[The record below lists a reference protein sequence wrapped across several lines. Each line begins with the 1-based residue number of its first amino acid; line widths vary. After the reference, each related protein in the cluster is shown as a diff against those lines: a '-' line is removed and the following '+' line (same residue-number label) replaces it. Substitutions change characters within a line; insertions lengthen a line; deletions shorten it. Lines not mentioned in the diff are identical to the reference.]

1 MLQWLQHLSIR
12 SKVLLIAGTGIVLFV
27 GYYLFSFIAATHI
40 ATQVTRI
47 NQVDFA
53 VIDALN
59 KNDLEIVDLREQFI
73 AAINEE
79 DKTTLDEA
87 VANAKSMRTRIAQL
101 QAIDPQL
108 TQDAGELL
116 AKFDAYTQVAEA
128 LAGRMLSGEVTSDQ
142 LYAEITSMRAVLDA
156 FTAVQVRLRQ
166 RQNEVFHQNLID
178 VAAYSERTRLIGMFF
193 GAAGIV
199 MLLFLSLT
207 TIRGVI
213 MALNNAIETA
223 ERIAGG
229 DWDFDVTVVSH
240 DETGKLLNAMHQMRD
255 ALKRKRDED
264 KRIERRKT
272 QLAEL
277 NDRMRGD
284 LSTEQM
290 ANNVLTY
297 LVQALEAQIGALY
310 IFDDDIQ
317 KLRLVSS
324 YAFTRRKSVT
334 NEYGLGESLIGQAAL
349 EQKQILLT
357 NVPEG
362 YIAIGSGLGETSP
375 RNIIVTP
382 IVHEKA
388 LKAVIE
394 IASLSPFADDDMT
407 LLEAGVEAIAISLNM
422 AQSRA
427 KLATFVS
434 ELQSKT
440 DELERQKTALHKV
453 NDDLERQAMDLAA
466 SEARL
471 QAQQEELRATN
482 EELEAQAQ
490 ALRASEEGLQAQQ
503 EELRVT
509 NEELEEQARLL
520 AEQKQEMAR
529 QNEQLEQAK
538 QILEDKNNAL
548 EMSSKYKSEFL
559 STMSHE
565 LRTPLNSIL
574 ILSNA
579 LAENK
584 KKTLDEK
591 QVEHARVIH
600 SAGSDLLSLINDILD
615 LAKVESGK
623 MSVVIDEINLNE
635 LSQHMVR
642 SFRHVAESRGIT
654 FDVAVVE
661 PLPSASVFTDRQ
673 RLEQVLRNMF
683 SNAFK
688 FTHKGG
694 VTLTI
699 RAADPKKIEA
709 GRLQIAT
716 TNMIAFEVQDTGV
729 GIPKDKQQVIFEAF
743 QQADGTTSRK
753 YGGTGLGL
761 TISRELA
768 HLLGGEIQLISEG
781 ENTGSTFIIYV
792 PVGNADMVEK
802 DPGQDAFEARLAAI
816 AEQYEKA
823 DKSEKKVGDSAN
835 ATATTAG
842 SGEEHFTV
850 KEKTV
855 LIIEDDKEFA
865 KILRSLAE
873 DYGLESVSCEDGESG
888 LEYARKYRPSAIIL
902 DVGLPG
908 ISGWDVMEK
917 LKEDPRTAGIPVHFL
932 SGADQRGK
940 ALKMGAIDFLAKPA
954 NEEQILSAFHKIENA
969 ISTNVRKLLVVE
981 DNEYAHEGL
990 RELFD
995 QKGVEITLVSTGE
1008 EAFNALRANVF
1019 DCMILDLT
1027 LPDINGLQLLEK
1039 MHENDTSSVMPV
1051 IVYTGKDLSREEEQQ
1066 LRKYADR
1073 IILKTE
1079 RSAERLLN
1087 EASLFL
1093 HWLESS
1099 MPKAVKQRRV
1109 EKVDHREDIF
1119 AGKKVLVVDD
1129 DMRNIYAMSAS
1140 LEEMGFEIVI
1150 ANNGIEALEAMEQQP
1165 DFDLVLMDIM
1175 MPEMDGYEA
1184 MKRIRAQERFK
1195 SLPMIALTA
1204 KAMKDDRAK
1213 CIEAGANDYCSK
1225 PVDIEKLTALMR
1237 VWLHKA

>member
-1 MLQWLQHLSIR
+1 MLQWLQHFSIR
-12 SKVLLIAGTGIVLFV
+12 SKVLLIAGTGIGLFAI
-27 GYYLFSFIAATHI
+27 YYAFSFIGSTHTADLVTHI
-40 ATQVTRI
+40 HRVNFATIESLGR
-47 NQVDFA
+47 
-53 VIDALN
+53 
-59 KNDLEIVDLREQFI
+59 NDLEIVDIREKFY

-79 DKTTLDEA
+79 DQATLDEA
-87 VANAKSMRTRIAQL
+87 TQLAAQMRQRIVGL
-101 QAIDPQL
+101 PKIDPDIK
-108 TQDAGELL
+108 TDADALL
-116 AKFDAYTQVAEA
+116 GKFDAYFGAA
-128 LAGRMLSGEVTSDQ
+128 SGLAHGMLDGSITSDQ
-142 LYAEITSMRAVLDA
+142 LYAEITRMRAMLDVFMA
-156 FTAVQVRLRQ
+156 SQAGLRKLQDAQFHENLEAAARYTDRMRLVGLGIGAVGI
-166 RQNEVFHQNLID
+166 LILVILS
-178 VAAYSERTRLIGMFF
+178 VA
-193 GAAGIV
+193 
-199 MLLFLSLT
+199 
-207 TIRGVI
+207 TIRGVTA
-213 MALNNAIETA
+213 ALANAIQTA

-229 DWDFDVTVVSH
+229 DWDFDMEIRSR
-240 DETGKLLNAMHQMRD
+240 DETGKLLQAMAHMRD

-264 KRIERRKT
+264 RRIERRKT

-284 LSTEQM
+284 LTTDQL

-297 LVQALEAQIGALY
+297 LVQALEAQVGAFY
-310 IFDDDIQ
+310 MYDEEGR

-334 NEYGLGESLIGQAAL
+334 NEYGLGESLVGQAAL

-357 NVPEG
+357 NVPDG
-362 YIAIGSGLGETSP
+362 YITVSSGLGETTP
-375 RNIIVTP
+375 RHVAVTP
-382 IVHEKA
+382 IVHDKE

-394 IASLSPFADDDMT
+394 VAALRPFAEDDMA
-407 LLEAGVEAIAISLNM
+407 LLESAVEAIAISLNT
-422 AQSRA
+422 AQSRV
-427 KLATFVS
+427 KLASFVD
-434 ELQSKT
+434 ELQGKT
-440 DELERQKTALHKV
+440 DELERQKVALHKV
-453 NDDLERQAMDLAA
+453 NEDLEHQAMELSA
-466 SEARL
+466 SEAKL

-490 ALRASEEGLQAQQ
+490 ALRASEESLQAQQ

-520 AEQKQEMAR
+520 AGQKQEMAR

-538 QILEDKNNAL
+538 LILEEKNNAL

-584 KKTLDEK
+584 KGNLLDK
-591 QVEHARVIH
+591 QIEHARVIH

-615 LAKVESGK
+615 LSKVESGK
-623 MSVVIDEINLNE
+623 MSLVIDEINLRE
-635 LSQHMVR
+635 LSQHMIR
-642 SFRHVAESRGIT
+642 SFRHVAENRGIT
-654 FDVAVVE
+654 FDVDVMD
-661 PLPSASVFTDRQ
+661 PLPSENIFTDRQ

-699 RAADPKKIEA
+699 RKPDPAKLAEGNLLARIDVD
-709 GRLQIAT
+709 R
-716 TNMIAFEVQDTGV
+716 MVAFEVRDTGI

-761 TISRELA
+761 TISRELS
-768 HLLGGEIQLISEG
+768 HLLGGEIQLVSE
-781 ENTGSTFIIYV
+781 ENQGSTFIIYV
-792 PVGNADMVEK
+792 PVGDADQVQK
-802 DPGQDAFEARLAAI
+802 DEEAGSFEARLAAL
-816 AEQYEKA
+816 AQQYEKA
-823 DKSEKKVGDSAN
+823 EKKNDA
-835 ATATTAG
+835 AAAG
-842 SGEEHFTV
+842 AAGEGGGEEQFTV

-855 LIIEDDKEFA
+855 LIVEDDADFA
-865 KILRSLAE
+865 KILGQLAE
-873 DYGLESVSCEDGESG
+873 DYGLESVVCEDGESG

-917 LKEDPRTAGIPVHFL
+917 LKDDPRTRGIPVHFL
-932 SGADQRGK
+932 SGDDQRGK
-940 ALKMGAIDFLAKPA
+940 ALKMGAIDFLTKPV
-954 NEEQILSAFHKIENA
+954 NKDQIVNAFHKIEGA
-969 ISTNVRKLLVVE
+969 ISKNVRKLLVVE
-981 DNEYAHEGL
+981 DNEHAHAGL

-995 QKGVEITLVSTGE
+995 QKGVEIKLVSTGE
-1008 EAFNALRANVF
+1008 EAFAALRGDVF

-1027 LPDINGLQLLEK
+1027 LPDINGLELLERL
-1039 MHENDTSSVMPV
+1039 HADESASAMPV
-1051 IVYTGKDLSREEEQQ
+1051 IVYTGKDLTREEDQQ

-1093 HWLESS
+1093 HWLEANL
-1099 MPKAVKQRRV
+1099 PTGGVGKKVD
-1109 EKVDHREDIF
+1109 KVDHRESIF

-1140 LEEMGFEIVI
+1140 LEEMGFEITI
-1150 ANNGIEALEAMEQQP
+1150 ANNGVEALEAVGQNP

-1184 MKRIRAQERFK
+1184 MRRIRAQEQFK

-1204 KAMKDDRAK
+1204 KAMKEDRAK

-1225 PVDIEKLTALMR
+1225 PVDMEKLTALMR

>member
-1 MLQWLQHLSIR
+1 MLQRLQHLTIR
-12 SKVLLIAGTGIVLFV
+12 AKVLTIALTGIVLFAIF
-27 GYYLFSFIAATHI
+27 YLFSFVATNYTSNLVRHI
-40 ATQVTRI
+40 H
-47 NQVDFA
+47 QVDFA
-53 VIDALN
+53 VLDTLN
-59 KNDLEIVDLREQFI
+59 KNDLAIAGIREMFT
-73 AAINEE
+73 AAITEE
-79 DKTTLDEA
+79 DEATLEE
-87 VANAKSMRTRIAQL
+87 VLVK
-101 QAIDPQL
+101 
-108 TQDAGELL
+108 AGEVRGRIQQIGVTDPEMRADADQLL
-116 AKFDAYTQVAEA
+116 ARFDAYTGAAEA
-128 LAGRMLSGEVTSDQ
+128 LARGMVEGTVASDQ
-142 LYAEITSMRAVLDA
+142 YYGEITRLSELFGAYVS
-156 FTAVQVRLRQ
+156 VQNDTRVKQ
-166 RQNEVFHQNLID
+166 EAEFVANLQETSRYAD
-178 VAAYSERTRLIGMFF
+178 RTRLIGMGIGVF
-193 GAAGIV
+193 GIV
-199 MLLFLSLT
+199 FLLWLSLV
-207 TIRGVI
+207 TIRGVNRALANA
-213 MALNNAIETA
+213 MATA
-223 ERIAGG
+223 ERISGG
-229 DWDFDVTVVSH
+229 DWDFTVEVTH
-240 DETGKLLNAMHQMRD
+240 LDETGKLLVAMDQMRE
-255 ALKRKRDED
+255 ALRRKRDED
-264 KRIERRKT
+264 RRVERRKA
-272 QLAEL
+272 QLVEL

-284 LSTEQM
+284 MGTEDL
-290 ANNVLTY
+290 ARNVLTF
-297 LVQALEAQIGALY
+297 LVQALDAQVGAFYLY
-310 IFDDDIQ
+310 DEDGRR
-317 KLRLVSS
+317 LRLASS
-324 YAFTRRKSVT
+324 YAFTRRKSVS
-334 NEYGLGESLIGQAAL
+334 NEYALGESLVGQAGL
-349 EQKQILLT
+349 EQKQIMLT

-362 YIAIGSGLGETSP
+362 YLAVSSGLGETAP
-375 RNIIVTP
+375 RSIIVTP
-382 IVHEKA
+382 IVHDKE

-394 IASLSPFADDDMT
+394 IASLREMGDDEML
-407 LLEAGVEAIAISLNM
+407 LLESAVDAIAVSLGT
-422 AQSRA
+422 AQSRVR
-427 KLATFVS
+427 LASFVQ
-434 ELQSKT
+434 ELQDKT
-440 DELERQKTALHKV
+440 DELERQKTALHRV
-453 NDDLERQAMDLAA
+453 NDDLERQAMELSA

-490 ALRASEEGLQAQQ
+490 ALRASEESLQAQQ

-548 EMSSKYKSEFL
+548 EESSRYKSEFL

-584 KKTLDEK
+584 KGTLDDK

-623 MSVVIDEINLNE
+623 MSVVIDEINLKE
-635 LSQHMVR
+635 LAQHMVR
-642 SFRHVAESRGIT
+642 SFRHVAENRGLT
-654 FDVAVVE
+654 FDVDVID
-661 PLPSASVFTDRQ
+661 PLPADSIYTDRQ

-699 RAADPKKIEA
+699 RRPDPEKLA
-709 GRLQIAT
+709 GTSLRIDPET
-716 TNMIAFEVQDTGV
+716 MVAFEVRDTGI
-729 GIPKDKQQVIFEAF
+729 GIPKDKQSVIFEAF

-768 HLLGGEIQLISEG
+768 HLLGGEIQLLSA
-781 ENTGSTFIIYV
+781 ENQGSTFIIYL
-792 PVGNADMVEK
+792 PLGDSSQVEH
-802 DPGQDAFEARLAAI
+802 DAEQDAFEARLAAI
-816 AEQYEKA
+816 AQQYEKPEA
-823 DKSEKKVGDSAN
+823 VAAEGA
-835 ATATTAG
+835 AAG
-842 SGEEHFTV
+842 EDAFVV

-855 LIIEDDKEFA
+855 LIVEDDTDFA
-865 KILRSLAE
+865 KVLGQLAE
-873 DYGLESVSCEDGESG
+873 DYGLESVVCEDGESG

-908 ISGWDVMEK
+908 MSGWDVMEK
-917 LKEDPRTAGIPVHFL
+917 LKEDPRTRGIPVHFL
-932 SGADQRGK
+932 SGDDQRGK
-940 ALKMGAIDFLAKPA
+940 ALKMGAIDFLTKPV
-954 NEEQILSAFHKIENA
+954 NKDQIVNAFHKIEGA
-969 ISTNVRKLLVVE
+969 ISKNVRKLLVVE
-981 DNEYAHEGL
+981 DNEHAHAGL

-995 QKGVEITLVSTGE
+995 QKGVEINLVSTGE
-1008 EAFNALRANVF
+1008 DALNALRNDVY

-1027 LPDINGLQLLEK
+1027 LPDINGLQLLETV
-1039 MHENDTSSVMPV
+1039 HGDDSFSATPV

-1093 HWLESS
+1093 HWLESN
-1099 MPKAVKQRRV
+1099 MPAASKARKVD
-1109 EKVDHREDIF
+1109 KVDHREDIF

-1129 DMRNIYAMSAS
+1129 DMRNIYALSAT
-1140 LEEMGFEIVI
+1140 LEEMGFEITI
-1150 ANNGIEALEAMEQQP
+1150 ANNGLEAVEAMDANP

-1184 MKRIRAQERFK
+1184 MRRIRAQERFK
-1195 SLPMIALTA
+1195 EVPMIALTA

-1225 PVDIEKLTALMR
+1225 PVDMEKLTALMR
-1237 VWLHKA
+1237 VWLHKG

>member
-12 SKVLLIAGTGIVLFV
+12 AKVLLIAGTGILLF
-27 GYYLFSFIAATHI
+27 GLYYAFSFVASTYSTSLMRHI
-40 ATQVTRI
+40 HE
-47 NQVDFA
+47 VDY
-53 VIDALN
+53 VIIEALG
-59 KNDLEIVDLREQFI
+59 KNDLEIVDVREKFI

-79 DKTTLDEA
+79 DETTLEEA
-87 VANAKSMRTRIAQL
+87 LAGSKAMRERIARIGQ
-101 QAIDPQL
+101 IDP
-108 TQDAGELL
+108 ELKIRADDML
-116 AKFDAYTQVAEA
+116 VKFDAYATAAEA
-128 LAGRMLSGEVTSDQ
+128 LARGMLDGSISSDQ
-142 LYAEITSMRAVLDA
+142 LYGEITRMREMLDA
-156 FTAVQVRLRQ
+156 YIAAQSDLRQ
-166 RQNEVFHQNLID
+166 LQDKEFRENLQK
-178 VAAYSERTRLIGMFF
+178 AASYAERTRLWGMFI
-193 GAAGIV
+193 GAGGIF
-199 MLLFLSLT
+199 LLLWLSIA
-207 TIRGVI
+207 TIRGI
-213 MALNNAIETA
+213 TQALGNAIATA

-229 DWDFDVTVVSH
+229 DWDFEVEVVSR
-240 DETGKLLNAMHQMRD
+240 DETGKLLNAMHLMRD

-284 LSTEQM
+284 MNTDQLAS
-290 ANNVLTY
+290 NVLTY
-297 LVQALEAQIGALY
+297 LVQALDAQVGAFY
-310 IFDDDIQ
+310 MFDEEGRRL
-317 KLRLVSS
+317 KLVSS
-324 YAFTRRKSVT
+324 YAFTRRKST
-334 NEYGLGESLIGQAAL
+334 SNEYALGESLVGQAAL
-349 EQKQILLT
+349 EQKQILLS
-357 NVPEG
+357 NVPDG
-362 YIAIGSGLGETSP
+362 YIAVSSGLGEAAP
-375 RNIIVTP
+375 RNVIVTP
-382 IVHEKA
+382 IVHEKE

-394 IASLSPFADDDMT
+394 VAALRPFDDDDLV
-407 LLEAGVEAIAISLNM
+407 LLESAVDAIAISINT
-422 AQSRA
+422 AQARV
-427 KLATFVS
+427 KLATFVE
-434 ELQSKT
+434 ELQGKT

-453 NDDLERQAMDLAA
+453 NDDLERQAMELAA
-466 SEARL
+466 SEAKL

-490 ALRASEEGLQAQQ
+490 ALRASEESLQAQQ

-529 QNEQLEQAK
+529 ANEQLEQAK

-584 KKTLDEK
+584 KGTLDEK

-600 SAGSDLLSLINDILD
+600 SAGSDLLGLINDILD

-623 MSVVIDEINLNE
+623 MSVVIDEINLKE
-635 LSQHMVR
+635 LGQHMVR
-642 SFRHVAESRGIT
+642 SFRHVAENRGIT
-654 FDVAVVE
+654 FDVEVLD
-661 PLPSASVFTDRQ
+661 PLPSEAVFTDRQ

-699 RAADPKKIEA
+699 RGADQAKIDA
-709 GRLQIAT
+709 GHLRISAE
-716 TNMIAFEVQDTGV
+716 NMIAFEVRDTGI

-761 TISRELA
+761 TISRELS
-768 HLLGGEIQLISEG
+768 HLLGGEIQLLSEG

-792 PVGNADMVEK
+792 PVGNADMVQK
-802 DPGQDAFEARLAAI
+802 DAEQEAFEARLAAI
-816 AEQYEKA
+816 AQQYEKG
-823 DKSEKKVGDSAN
+823 EKGERKVEA
-835 ATATTAG
+835 
-842 SGEEHFTV
+842 SGEAASEEHFSV

-855 LIIEDDKEFA
+855 LIIEDDGDFA
-865 KILRSLAE
+865 KVLGSLAE
-873 DYGLESVSCEDGESG
+873 DYGLEAVVCEDGESG
-888 LEYARKYRPSAIIL
+888 LDYARKYRPSAIIL

-908 ISGWDVMEK
+908 MSGWDVMEK
-917 LKEDPRTAGIPVHFL
+917 LKEDQRTKAIPVHFL
-932 SGADQRGK
+932 SGDDQRGK
-940 ALKMGAIDFLAKPA
+940 ALKMGAIDFLTKPVTK
-954 NEEQILSAFHKIENA
+954 EQIVNAFHKIEGA
-969 ISTNVRKLLVVE
+969 ISKNVRKLLVVE
-981 DNEYAHEGL
+981 DNEVAHVGL

-995 QKGVEITLVSTGE
+995 QKGVEIKLVATGE
-1008 EAFNALRANVF
+1008 DAFEALRNDVF

-1027 LPDINGLQLLEK
+1027 LPDINGLQLLER
-1039 MHENDTSSVMPV
+1039 MHETDSAAGMPV
-1051 IVYTGKDLSREEEQQ
+1051 IVYTGKDLTREEEQQ

-1093 HWLESS
+1093 HWLESN
-1099 MPKAVKQRRV
+1099 MPAASKGKKV

-1140 LEEMGFEIVI
+1140 LEEMGFEITI
-1150 ANNGIEALEAMEQQP
+1150 ANNGIEALEAMDASP

-1195 SLPMIALTA
+1195 SVPMIALTA

-1225 PVDIEKLTALMR
+1225 PVDMEKLTALMR
-1237 VWLHKA
+1237 VWLHKT